1 MTAEVW
7 WRLGCFIGILAIM
20 LLWERLA
27 PKRQAQLSPK
37 KRWPANLGIVVIDS
51 IVLRLLIPAGA
62 VGAALWAEQ
71 QSVGLLQQF
80 DWPIWLTG
88 ILGFLVLDCA
98 IYWQHRLFH
107 RVPILWRIHR
117 MHHADTDFDTTTGL
131 RFHPIEIVLS
141 MLIKIAVVAVFG
153 IGALTVLVFEI
164 ILNATSL
171 FNHGNVA
178 LPRRL
183 EGPVRALIVTQE
195 MHRIHHSQVQRE
207 TDSNFSFNLS
217 LWDRLF
223 GSYTAKPTAG
233 SDGIAIGLN
242 EYPATPQSTKLTY
255 LLMIPFR
262 QPQHS
267 AHAKSDTQD
276 KDVSKQ

>member
-7 WRLGCFIGILAIM
+7 WRLGCFVGILAIM
-20 LLWERLA
+20 LLWEQLA
-27 PKRQAQLSPK
+27 PKRQAQLSAK
-37 KRWPANLGIVVIDS
+37 KRWPANLGIVIIDS
-51 IVLRLLIPAGA
+51 IVLRLLIPTGA
-62 VGAALWAEQ
+62 IGAALWAEQ
-71 QSVGLLQQF
+71 QSFGLLQQL
-80 DWPIWLTG
+80 DWPIWVTG

-153 IGALTVLVFEI
+153 ISALTVLVFEI
-164 ILNATSL
+164 VLNATSL

-195 MHRIHHSQVQRE
+195 MHRIHHSQVQKE

-223 GSYTAKPTAG
+223 GSYTAKPEAG
-233 SDGIAIGLN
+233 SDSIAIGLK
-242 EYPATPQSTKLTY
+242 EYPAAPQSTKLTY

-262 QPQHS
+262 QPQQS

-276 KDVSKQ
+276 TDVSKQ